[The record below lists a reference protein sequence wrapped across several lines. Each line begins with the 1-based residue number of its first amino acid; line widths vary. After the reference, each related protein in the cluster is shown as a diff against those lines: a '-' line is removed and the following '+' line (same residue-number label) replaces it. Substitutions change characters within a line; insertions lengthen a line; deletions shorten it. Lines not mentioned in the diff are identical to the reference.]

1 MLLSGAKHGHESKAS
16 GRMRPLRSTLLKLT
30 SAANSCWSTRETSI
44 YFEYDGTPEMKGK
57 RLQDKIDTLTSC
69 NLHMAN
75 DLSKEREEVARLKFE
90 LDIAKNTLRS
100 DLNIVAENKRL
111 RNALKNAMVRFQY
124 LALDRNST
132 VVDPVV
138 GERECAEALK
148 ATMT

>member
-1 MLLSGAKHGHESKAS
+1 MLMEQS
-16 GRMRPLRSTLLKLT
+16 RDLKD
-30 SAANSCWSTRETSI
+30 AEN
-44 YFEYDGTPEMKGK
+44 K

-148 ATMT
+148 ARGGE